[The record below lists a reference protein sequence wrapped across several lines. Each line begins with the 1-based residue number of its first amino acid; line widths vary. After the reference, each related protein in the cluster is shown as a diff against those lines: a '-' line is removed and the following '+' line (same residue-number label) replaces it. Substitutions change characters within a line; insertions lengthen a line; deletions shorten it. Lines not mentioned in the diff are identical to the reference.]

1 MLVFKDSLTKVV
13 ANNDTDIW
21 TPSWGIR
28 MAHILKESANRDG
41 GQGQSW
47 CGRWQFRTKTAWWEL
62 FLTMILTSELHQVL
76 THLFHTRAAVDFEP
90 VPACP
95 LPVLCW
101 DSGIA
106 PGSEEK
112 AITSNGNQ
120 GSPDFNPSR
129 GQVRPGSQRGG
140 DVLPTIPLFPP
151 SDILMF

>member
-1 MLVFKDSLTKVV
+1 M
-13 ANNDTDIW
+13 
-21 TPSWGIR
+21 
-28 MAHILKESANRDG
+28 
-41 GQGQSW
+41 
-47 CGRWQFRTKTAWWEL
+47 
-62 FLTMILTSELHQVL
+62 MILTSELHQVL

-140 DVLPTIPLFPP
+140 DVLPSIPLFPS